1 MFDLKMWLEVLHYF
15 SRWRSAE
22 SCSVVGGVE
31 NFDFSLHE
39 KVIHLTEHMPSA
51 ARHLA
56 GLKIRLFFLS
66 AKTLRV
72 FLAPFSPTYFGQTLS
87 MGSLCS
93 SQLGFGSEES
103 VSCLARCSDS
113 SLLRVPC
120 CLCKRKIDTCPKPCS
135 WGSLHGGSTA
145 QDTEWGRGRREREGE
160 GGRGIR
166 LTAISQPRVRA
177 FTRDP
182 VADLQ
187 QPVLLPGLIF
197 PWQHWALYSDK
208 HCFPLCGAW
217 RGKKTTFSSRHH
229 LRGGEVI
236 PPSLGE

>member
-1 MFDLKMWLEVLHYF
+1 MWLEVLNYF
-15 SRWRSAE
+15 SRWRKAE
-22 SCSVVGGVE
+22 SCSLVGGVK

-39 KVIHLTEHMPSA
+39 KVIHWTEHMPSA

-103 VSCLARCSDS
+103 VSCFARCSDS

-120 CLCKRKIDTCPKPCS
+120 CLCKRAIDTCPKPCS

-145 QDTEWGRGRREREGE
+145 QDTEWVRGRRERERRREREEE
-160 GGRGIR
+160 GSD
-166 LTAISQPRVRA
+166 SQPY
-177 FTRDP
+177 
-182 VADLQ
+182 LSQ
-187 QPVLLPGLIF
+187 G
-197 PWQHWALYSDK
+197 WE
-208 HCFPLCGAW
+208 
-217 RGKKTTFSSRHH
+217 H
-229 LRGGEVI
+229 LRAI
-236 PPSLGE
+236 R